1 MKTDITI
8 RQFHDFNPGELYAI
22 VRHVYLSS
30 GFMSDDFDRKFPGV
44 RQFDFHYNAMLNQ
57 PGSFLLVAMLDNR
70 PVGYLVIEARTETR
84 LSHTAFLNMGI
95 VENLRRKGIGRQLT
109 EATLQRAKTEGI
121 IEIIYLMVRADHFG
135 AIKLYESTGFD
146 RLATLARDTK
156 FDGEYYDGLLM
167 RRFV

>member
-1 MKTDITI
+1 
-8 RQFHDFNPGELYAI
+8 
-22 VRHVYLSS
+22 
-30 GFMSDDFDRKFPGV
+30 MSDDFDRKFPGV
-44 RQFDFHYNAMLNQ
+44 RQFDYHYNAMLNQ

-70 PVGYLVIEARTETR
+70 PVGYLVIEARSETR

-109 EATLQRAKTEGI
+109 EAALQRAKTEGI

-146 RLATLARDTK
+146 RLAILEKDTK
-156 FDGEYYDGLLM
+156 FDGDYYDGLLM